1 MAEPF
6 AYTMANVIAANS
18 LLTEK
23 DDTMKGK
30 IPEEMLEPVID
41 SLPVE
46 LTLTDA
52 DDKIIM
58 WSNIETKIFHRP
70 DNVLGLDVRKCHS
83 DISQD
88 KLNNLL
94 DGMKSGEIDNQVM
107 VIDCKG
113 PDGDPAKIRIEY
125 LAVRDSQ
132 GKYLGCLE
140 LCNYVD

>member
-1 MAEPF
+1 MENAISVRKLKAGE
-6 AYTMANVIAANS
+6 
-18 LLTEK
+18 
-23 DDTMKGK
+23 DDIMKGK

-58 WSNIETKIFHRP
+58 WSNIKTEIFHRS

-83 DISQD
+83 DKSQD
-88 KLNNLL
+88 KLNYLL

-107 VIDCKG
+107 IIDCTG
-113 PDGDPAKIRIEY
+113 PGGGPAKVRIEY

-140 LCNYVD
+140 LTNYVE